1 MICGGVR
8 WYGEVFMK
16 KFIIWLGI
24 VAISLACITIFKNLI
39 IKSVV
44 TMAASRITGA
54 PVHMERFQLNILSS
68 TIHISGFKMYNPS
81 GFPEG
86 MLVSCPKIKV
96 IYDRTTLFKQK
107 RHFLLVEIELK
118 EMGLTKNKEGKLNV
132 DSLKIVQ
139 QSKSSSPTPMQIDL
153 LTLNIGKIVYKDYS
167 VGTQPSVRVYD
178 VNRQKSYKG
187 IPTAQQLVLLVLTE
201 PMKTAAIKNAQ
212 IYGAAML
219 TGVAVLPVAVVATFI
234 GKDSVHQI
242 IDASFEHVY
251 EISLE
256 EVKRIGTITKHD
268 ASSGVIKA
276 NINGAIIALIL
287 RKGKDNKTQI
297 SISARKYML
306 PQLDIAAWV
315 LYQII
320 DTLQ

>member
-1 MICGGVR
+1 
-8 WYGEVFMK
+8 MK
-16 KFIIWLGI
+16 KFLIWLGI

-39 IKSVV
+39 IKSVL
-44 TMAASRITGA
+44 TTAASGITGA
-54 PVHMERFQLNILSS
+54 PVHMDGFQLNILSS
-68 TIHISGFKMYNPS
+68 TIHMSGFKMYNPS

-86 MLVSCPKIKV
+86 VLVSCPKIKV

-118 EMGLTKNKEGKLNV
+118 EMGLTKNKAGKLNV
-132 DSLKIVQ
+132 DALKIVQ
-139 QSKSSSPTPMQIDL
+139 QSKSCPPTPMQIDL
-153 LTLNIGKIVYKDYS
+153 LTLSIGKIVYKDYTI
-167 VGTQPSVRVYD
+167 GTQPSVRVYD
-178 VNRQKSYKG
+178 VNRHKSYKG

-201 PMKTAAIKNAQ
+201 PMKAAAIKNAE
-212 IYGAAML
+212 IYGVTL
-219 TGVAVLPVAVVATFI
+219 VTGVAVLPVALVATFI
-234 GKDSVHQI
+234 GKDNVQQI

-251 EISLE
+251 EISLQE
-256 EVKRIGTITKHD
+256 IKRIGTITKHD

-276 NINGAIIALIL
+276 KINGAMVALIL
-287 RKGKDNKTQI
+287 RKGRDNKTEI
-297 SISARKYML
+297 TISARKYML